1 MYACVGEGVG
11 ELWGD
16 EPPTLTCSMQAFL
29 GWAEET
35 SLRQTA
41 LSTSHW
47 TSWWAGQGRGIG
59 TCELAHPADSV
70 CPSHQLA
77 VPLPPAPWRV
87 QPKDV
92 CCHS

>member
-1 MYACVGEGVG
+1 VYACVGEGVG
-11 ELWGD
+11 ESEGEGEGEFPWGD
-16 EPPTLTCSMQAFL
+16 EPPTLTCNMQAFL

-47 TSWWAGQGRGIG
+47 TSWWVGQGRGIG
-59 TCELAHPADSV
+59 TCELAQPADSV

-77 VPLPPAPWRV
+77 VPLPPAP
-87 QPKDV
+87 
-92 CCHS
+92 